1 MLFNIT
7 SASSGRTTHC
17 GVLEFVAEEGVVYMP
32 HWMMQNLLLQ
42 VGDMVKFKNVSLP
55 KGRYVKIQP
64 VTSDF
69 LDISNPKA
77 VLEHTLRKYTCLTVG
92 DVFVVNYNNKN
103 YEIEV
108 KEAKPQNAISVVET
122 DCQVDFE
129 APKDY
134 KEPEKVFAKPPP
146 PPKASS
152 SDALNASGTSSAPA
166 AAKGEPAAAAEPEGP
181 SFLPFA
187 GAARRLDGRAI
198 PASSQP
204 QPVPGTNTSSSTA
217 STSKS
222 SSVDPSSSY
231 ASGGKNGTFVSS
243 GNRLLDKLMKEKG
256 QVPGSSAAANTAPP
270 AAAAKEEEPK
280 SNFTAFKG
288 TGYSL
293 KG

>member
-1 MLFNIT
+1 MLFNVT
-7 SASSGRTTHC
+7 SASSGRSTHC

-55 KGRYVKIQP
+55 KGTYVKIQP

-92 DVFVVNYNNKN
+92 DVFVVHYNNKN

-108 KEAKPQNAISVVET
+108 KEAKPQKAISVVET

-146 PPKASS
+146 PKPSS
-152 SDALNASGTSSAPA
+152 SDAPNAPTSAPS
-166 AAKGEPAAAAEPEGP
+166 AKGEASAPEPEGP

-187 GAARRLDGRAI
+187 GQARRLDGKPT

-204 QPVPGTNTSSSTA
+204 IPAPA
-217 STSKS
+217 SQSNAATTSKN
-222 SSVDPSSSY
+222 SSVEPSN
-231 ASGGKNGTFVSS
+231 ASGGKNGTFVST
-243 GNRLLDKLMKEKG
+243 GNRLLDKIMKEKG
-256 QVPGSSAAANTAPP
+256 QVPGP
-270 AAAAKEEEPK
+270 AAAATPSSTAAQVKEEEPK
-280 SNFTAFKG
+280 GSFTAFKG
-288 TGYSL
+288 QGYSL
-293 KG
+293 K